1 MNLIDNWLE
10 SNLKRKEIKDCF
22 HTALN
27 FYGTNLETKLL
38 EYNLELQFN
47 DKKSH
52 GNRKNGCFYTDE
64 YIIEFFKVKE
74 LLNRSSLDVVFV
86 HELAHFID
94 RINISKSSRYK
105 YASSIRSSRERIVAE
120 TFRSKMKPF
129 PKKRTNYRG
138 RTCELFARAIEEY
151 YAITTNNEYMLS
163 TFIGWDYYV
172 DIDNF
177 KKVIMP
183 IVKDYLCYNQK

>member
-1 MNLIDNWLE
+1 MHIWNNLQNFLYDKENFLAFFDNKIYIY
-10 SNLKRKEIKDCF
+10 NFCKI
-22 HTALN
+22 TILN
-27 FYGTNLETKLL
+27 KNTIH
-38 EYNLELQFN
+38 LQFN

-52 GNRKNGCFYTDE
+52 GNRKNGCFYPTE
-64 YIIEFFKVKE
+64 YIIEFFTVKE
-74 LLNRSSLDVVFV
+74 LLKKSSLDVVFV
-86 HELAHFID
+86 HELAHFLD
-94 RINISKSSRYK
+94 RINSPKTSRYK

-151 YAITTNNEYMLS
+151 YAIITNNEYMLN
-163 TFIGWDYYV
+163 TFDSWDYYV
-172 DIDNF
+172 NLDDF

>member
-10 SNLKRKEIKDCF
+10 SNLKHKEIKDCF
-22 HTALN
+22 HTALI

-74 LLNRSSLDVVFV
+74 LLNRGSLDVVFV

-94 RINISKSSRYK
+94 RINRSKSSRYK

-129 PKKRTNYRG
+129 PEKRTNYRG

-163 TFIGWDYYV
+163 TFIGGNYYV
-172 DIDNF
+172 DIDVF

>member
-1 MNLIDNWLE
+1 MNLLENWLE
-10 SNLKRKEIKDCF
+10 SNLNRKEIKDCF
-22 HTALN
+22 NIALN
-27 FYGTNLETKLL
+27 FYGQKLDTKLL

-52 GNRKNGCFYTDE
+52 GNRKNGCFYPTE
-64 YIIEFFKVKE
+64 YIIEFFTVKE
-74 LLNRSSLDVVFV
+74 LLKKSSLDVVFV
-86 HELAHFID
+86 HELAHFLD
-94 RINISKSSRYK
+94 RINRPKTSRYK

-120 TFRSKMKPF
+120 TFRSKTKPF

-151 YAITTNNEYMLS
+151 YAIITNNEYMLN
-163 TFIGWDYYV
+163 TFDSWDYYV
-172 DIDNF
+172 NLDDF

>member
-1 MNLIDNWLE
+1 MNILDNWLE
-10 SNLKRKEIKDCF
+10 SNLNRKEIKDCF
-22 HTALN
+22 NTALN
-27 FYGTNLETKLL
+27 FYGKNLDAKIL

-52 GNRKNGCFYTDE
+52 GNRKNGCFYPND
-64 YIIEFFKVKE
+64 YIIEFFTVKE
-74 LLNRSSLDVVFV
+74 LLKKESLDVVFV
-86 HELAHFID
+86 HELAHFLD
-94 RINISKSSRYK
+94 RINRPKNSRYK

-120 TFRSKMKPF
+120 TFRNKMKPF

-151 YAITTNNEYMLS
+151 YAILTNNEYML
-163 TFIGWDYYV
+163 INYKICDYYV
-172 DIDNF
+172 EIDEF
-177 KKVIMP
+177 KKVVMP

>member
-1 MNLIDNWLE
+1 MNLIENWLE
-10 SNLKRKEIKDCF
+10 SNLNRKEIKESF

-27 FYGTNLETKLL
+27 FLGKNLENT
-38 EYNLELQFN
+38 
-47 DKKSH
+47 
-52 GNRKNGCFYTDE
+52 
-64 YIIEFFKVKE
+64 VKE
-74 LLNRSSLDVVFV
+74 LLKKSSLDVVFV
-86 HELAHFID
+86 HELAHFLD
-94 RINISKSSRYK
+94 RINRPKTSRYK

-151 YAITTNNEYMLS
+151 YAIITNNEYMLN
-163 TFIGWDYYV
+163 TFDSWDYYV
-172 DIDNF
+172 NLDDF